1 MEGEKGGGYGEYMER
16 EQEKRES
23 FAMKGERERERERSF
38 VERRSVRY
46 NPNIRSYKSLIV
58 TRGMPTPR
66 WDRVRN

>member
-1 MEGEKGGGYGEYMER
+1 MER

-23 FAMKGERERERERSF
+23 FAMRERERSF

>member
-1 MEGEKGGGYGEYMER
+1 MER

-23 FAMKGERERERERSF
+23 FAMRKRKRKRSF

>member
-23 FAMKGERERERERSF
+23 FAMRERERERSF